1 MSDNR
6 PDISVVV
13 PAFNEYESLP
23 ELVERI
29 DSAIQGMNRTYE
41 VWIIDDG
48 STDSTFEVVEQLSQ
62 KYNFLHGI
70 SFGRNFGKAAALAAG
85 FDAASGEIVITMDA
99 DLQDDPAE
107 IPALVAKIES
117 GYDLVSGWKKD
128 RKDSFIKNNTS
139 KIFNFVTSKAVGLR
153 LHDFNCGLKAYRREV
168 TLSVRLYGELH
179 RYIPAQAHR
188 NGFRVTEIPVKHCAR
203 IHGETKYGSNRFV
216 NGLLDLMTMLFLS
229 SRGTSPLHL
238 FGRIGVAFFVP
249 GMLINLYFL
258 FYWMTGHG
266 LHVRPILL
274 LAEVFILMAV
284 QFISLGLLAELVV
297 AGRNPEREY
306 LVRKQ
311 I

>member
-1 MSDNR
+1 
-6 PDISVVV
+6 
-13 PAFNEYESLP
+13 
-23 ELVERI
+23 
-29 DSAIQGMNRTYE
+29 
-41 VWIIDDG
+41 
-48 STDSTFEVVEQLSQ
+48 
-62 KYNFLHGI
+62 
-70 SFGRNFGKAAALAAG
+70 
-85 FDAASGEIVITMDA
+85 
-99 DLQDDPAE
+99 E

-153 LHDFNCGLKAYRREV
+153 LHDFNCGLKAYRRAV
-168 TLSVRLYGELH
+168 TQSVRLYGEMH

-229 SRGTSPLHL
+229 SRGTSPLHM

-258 FYWMTGHG
+258 LYWMTGHG
-266 LHVRPILL
+266 LHIRPLLL